1 MIRKLRNNNQKG
13 FTLIELMIV
22 VAIIGVLAA
31 IAIPNFIAYRTKGN
45 NSAAKSEANN
55 FYNAALAQ
63 VADTGTGTTFS
74 SANLPAGFAANTDI
88 AYDGTLIVSIS
99 ESTVDGDATFSHSAG
114 DTEYTILDS
123 GAISP

>member
-63 VADTGTGTTFS
+63 VADLGVSNSFTS
-74 SANLPAGFAANTDI
+74 SNLPAGFARNDAI
-88 AYDGTLIVSIS
+88 VYGGTLDVSIS
-99 ESTVDGDATFSHSAG
+99 ASTVDGDATFSHTAG
-114 DTEYTILDS
+114 DTEYTILDT